1 MDEWLAAL
9 RRQLRTRGEG
19 APADVLGPRS
29 ALAELDTVCASMREG
44 RGGPNKGNRPSL
56 QRDLSRALGS
66 LGPDTQA
73 ACAPHLR
80 DFRSELG
87 QLPKRLETP
96 QGARVLAL
104 TTGRLRE
111 QLQRP
116 EVRMAAWRDALTTF
130 RDLSAAA
137 EACQLCLVQ
146 LVELCEE
153 AGHDWSEL
161 ARRLEN
167 VIGDEVSEVVRL
179 RELDAEAI
187 DRSNEMAGLPEERR

>member
-1 MDEWLAAL
+1 MLVGDTLYRLAPAMDEWLPAL

-80 DFRSELG
+80 DFRSELASS
-87 QLPKRLETP
+87 LNAWR
-96 QGARVLAL
+96 
-104 TTGRLRE
+104 RLRARASSPS
-111 QLQRP
+111 LPGVYASSSNDPRY
-116 EVRMAAWRDALTTF
+116 AWRHGATL
-130 RDLSAAA
+130 
-137 EACQLCLVQ
+137 
-146 LVELCEE
+146 
-153 AGHDWSEL
+153 
-161 ARRLEN
+161 
-167 VIGDEVSEVVRL
+167 
-179 RELDAEAI
+179 
-187 DRSNEMAGLPEERR
+187 